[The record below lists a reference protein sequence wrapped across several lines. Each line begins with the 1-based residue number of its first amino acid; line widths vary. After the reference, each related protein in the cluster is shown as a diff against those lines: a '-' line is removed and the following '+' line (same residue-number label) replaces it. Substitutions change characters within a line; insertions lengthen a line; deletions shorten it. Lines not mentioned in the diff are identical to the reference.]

1 MFGQVVQDESLLLNQ
16 LLPRILFNRLQ
27 TLAAENLESTNLG
40 ISQKRFNL
48 PTGLRLKNWLQHRLQ
63 NSEGTPKNSNLP
75 AVTACRQFGH
85 MFRAKP
91 R

>member
-1 MFGQVVQDESLLLNQ
+1 MFGQVVQDENLLLNQ
-16 LLPRILFNRLQ
+16 LLQRILFNRLQ

-48 PTGLRLKNWLQHRLQ
+48 PTGLRMKDRLQHRLQ
-63 NSEGTPKNSNLP
+63 NSERTPKNSSLP

-85 MFRAKP
+85 ML
-91 R
+91 